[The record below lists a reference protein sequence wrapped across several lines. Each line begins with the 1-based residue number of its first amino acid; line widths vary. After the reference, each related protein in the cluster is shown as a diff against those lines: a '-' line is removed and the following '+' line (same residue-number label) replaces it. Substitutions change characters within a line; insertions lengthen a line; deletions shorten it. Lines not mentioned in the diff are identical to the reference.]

1 MMIIEFREALLDKAL
16 NQLDEAKEYGKK
28 CKMAMCEL
36 EDTLYECYE
45 SSKESEDENYEDRE
59 DFEIPSEDMGDEEG
73 EFEINYRGRNSR
85 SAKRR
90 AMRMR
95 YHDDED
101 TMRGSWRRRSMRK
114 AMRRS
119 RY

>member
-1 MMIIEFREALLDKAL
+1 MIIEMREALLDRAL
-16 NQLDEAKEYGKK
+16 DQLEEAKKYGKK

-45 SSKESEDENYEDRE
+45 SGKDEDDDYEERE
-59 DFEIPSEDMGDEEG
+59 DFEIPSNDMGEEDG
-73 EFEINYRGRNSR
+73 EFEVNYRDRNSR
-85 SAKRR
+85 SAKRN

-95 YHDDED
+95 YRDDEN
-101 TMRGSWRRRSMRK
+101 TAHGVWRRSLSRMRGMRK
-114 AMRRS
+114 

>member
-1 MMIIEFREALLDKAL
+1 MMIIELREALLDRAL
-16 NQLDEAKEYGKK
+16 DQLDEAKKYGKK

-45 SSKESEDENYEDRE
+45 SSRYADEEYEDRE
-59 DFEIPSEDMGDEEG
+59 DFEIPSSDMGEEDG

-85 SAKRR
+85 GGKRH

-95 YHDDED
+95 NHDDKN
-101 TMRGSWRRRSMRK
+101 TMYGTWNRLINSRS
-114 AMRRS
+114 AMRNR
-119 RY
+119 